1 MKNLMTKQ
9 NLIILGVGLVSA
21 IVVYKVLVNR
31 AKKDKVTNETG
42 KPVLK
47 PLAIK
52 EGSSDFC
59 GCGA

>member
-1 MKNLMTKQ
+1 MKELMTKQ
-9 NLIILGVGLVSA
+9 NLMFVGIGLA
-21 IVVYKVLVNR
+21 TAFVVYKVLVNR
-31 AKKDKVTNETG
+31 GKKDKVTNETG

-47 PLAIK
+47 PLPIK